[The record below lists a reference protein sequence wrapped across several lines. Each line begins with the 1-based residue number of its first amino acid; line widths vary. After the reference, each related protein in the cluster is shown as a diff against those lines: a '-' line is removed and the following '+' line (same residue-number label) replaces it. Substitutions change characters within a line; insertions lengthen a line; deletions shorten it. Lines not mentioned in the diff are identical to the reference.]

1 MAAPAPRLLKW
12 QRNKIVE
19 SIQAAGLDPREFD
32 LNDSNAGFLIKH
44 KWSESFFDIVGDPGH
59 YGGRYRVG
67 DAPDWPYQGYTWNSM
82 ISRFGGW
89 LEDVKRDLEMPDL
102 SKRLGSGG
110 ADQFEPTGWNR
121 VDRAVTEVRS
131 RLASAKTEEQYQ
143 AVGLLCRETLI
154 STALAVYDAQ
164 LHPTLDGVAASRTD
178 AKRMLEA
185 YIAKA
190 LGDSVNEHVRKHAR
204 AALDLAVSLQHK
216 RTASFRDAALCV
228 EATTSVVNSIA
239 IMAGLRDP
247 S

>member
-32 LNDSNAGFLIKH
+32 LNDSDAGFLIKH

-59 YGGRYRVG
+59 YGGRYRVW

-110 ADQFEPTGWNR
+110 AD
-121 VDRAVTEVRS
+121 
-131 RLASAKTEEQYQ
+131 
-143 AVGLLCRETLI
+143 
-154 STALAVYDAQ
+154 
-164 LHPTLDGVAASRTD
+164 
-178 AKRMLEA
+178 
-185 YIAKA
+185 
-190 LGDSVNEHVRKHAR
+190 
-204 AALDLAVSLQHK
+204 
-216 RTASFRDAALCV
+216 
-228 EATTSVVNSIA
+228 
-239 IMAGLRDP
+239 
-247 S
+247 